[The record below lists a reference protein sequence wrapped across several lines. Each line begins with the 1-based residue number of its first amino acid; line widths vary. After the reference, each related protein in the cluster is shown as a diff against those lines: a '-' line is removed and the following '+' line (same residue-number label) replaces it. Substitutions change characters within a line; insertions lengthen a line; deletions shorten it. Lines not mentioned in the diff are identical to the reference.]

1 MQVVLAEH
9 AGVCFGVKR
18 ALEIVDSAVER
29 GERIAT
35 LGPIIHNPQVVDALS
50 AKGVRAVKSLEQI
63 GEGSVVMPSHGVPD
77 EVFVQAGQMGLHA
90 IDATCPFVA
99 IVHRKAAELAQGG
112 YLVAIVGD
120 EGHSEVKGILSA
132 AEDNAL
138 VLNSPEAALSAC
150 IEGGKV
156 GVVSQTTQTPERFG
170 EVVGAIAQRASE
182 TVAYNTI
189 CYATI
194 ERQNAAREL
203 APKVDAMFVV
213 GGFNSA
219 NTNRLADICREINS
233 RTYHIE
239 TVSDIR
245 EEWLEGV
252 NVAGLTAGASTP
264 DWTISEVTRFLESR

>member
-1 MQVVLAEH
+1 MQVILAKH

-18 ALEIVDSAVER
+18 ALEIVDGALAG

-50 AKGVRAVKSLEQI
+50 GRGVKAVKTLDEV
-63 GEGSVVMPSHGVPD
+63 GEGSVVVPSHGVPD
-77 EVFVQAGQMGLHA
+77 ELANRARGMGLNV

-132 AEDNAL
+132 AGDSAL

-150 IEGGKV
+150 FEGGKV

-239 TVSDIR
+239 TVSDIK
-245 EEWLEGV
+245 EEWLGGV
-252 NVAGLTAGASTP
+252 SVAGLTAGASTP
-264 DWTISEVTRFLESR
+264 DWTISEVTRFLEGR